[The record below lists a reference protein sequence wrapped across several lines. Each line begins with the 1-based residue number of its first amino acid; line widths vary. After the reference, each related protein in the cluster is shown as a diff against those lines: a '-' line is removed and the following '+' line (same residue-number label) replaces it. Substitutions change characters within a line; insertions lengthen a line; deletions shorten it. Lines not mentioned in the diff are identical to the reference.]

1 MTDANRL
8 AETAATVL
16 SERWVLWAPFRT
28 VALLQ
33 LRLDWSRQTS
43 EMESTPGASNKSPE
57 SSASTRKHSMED
69 RFKEKFTM
77 LHQKRQE
84 SRKLNYEQ
92 VIEEDRRSKLPK
104 NYDLRRKRQEW
115 ELEQMELKK
124 AAEERGEDYD
134 RLQALKTQ
142 ADLVERKE
150 AAKKMKRPDKG
161 FSDYE
166 TMTLR
171 QYQRLSG
178 NIKPDMKTYEKMRE
192 VIDANEFYPGVNT
205 LISGTH
211 YPTDA
216 ALNKLAEDIRAQE
229 KKRDQYHRRRMFDPD
244 APIDYINERNRKF
257 NQKLDR
263 FYDKYTEDL
272 KSDLER
278 GTAV

>member
-1 MTDANRL
+1 M
-8 AETAATVL
+8 
-16 SERWVLWAPFRT
+16 
-28 VALLQ
+28 
-33 LRLDWSRQTS
+33 
-43 EMESTPGASNKSPE
+43 
-57 SSASTRKHSMED
+57 RK
-69 RFKEKFTM
+69 RK
-77 LHQKRQE
+77 QE

-92 VIEEDRRSKLPK
+92 VVEEDHRSKLPK
-104 NYDLRRKRQEW
+104 NYDLKRKRQEW

-142 ADLVERKE
+142 ADLIERKE
-150 AAKKMKRPDKG
+150 IAKRKKKPDRG

-166 TMTLR
+166 AMTLR

-178 NIKPDMKTYEKMRE
+178 NIKPDMKAYEKMRQ
-192 VIDANEFYPGVNT
+192 VIDPNEFYPGVDT

-216 ALNKLAEDIRAQE
+216 ALNKLAEDIKAQE

-278 GTAV
+278 GTAI

>member
-1 MTDANRL
+1 
-8 AETAATVL
+8 
-16 SERWVLWAPFRT
+16 
-28 VALLQ
+28 
-33 LRLDWSRQTS
+33 
-43 EMESTPGASNKSPE
+43 
-57 SSASTRKHSMED
+57 
-69 RFKEKFTM
+69 M

-92 VIEEDRRSKLPK
+92 VVEEDHRSKLPK
-104 NYDLRRKRQEW
+104 NYDLKRKRQEW
-115 ELEQMELKK
+115 ELEQMELRK

-142 ADLVERKE
+142 ADLIERKE
-150 AAKKMKRPDKG
+150 IVKRKKKSDKG

-166 TMTLR
+166 AMTLR

-178 NIKPDMKTYEKMRE
+178 NIKPDIKAYEKMRQ
-192 VIDANEFYPGVNT
+192 VIDAKEFYPGVNT
-205 LISGTH
+205 LISGTY

-216 ALNKLAEDIRAQE
+216 ALNKLADDIRAQE

-278 GTAV
+278 GTAI

>member
-1 MTDANRL
+1 MD
-8 AETAATVL
+8 L
-16 SERWVLWAPFRT
+16 SE
-28 VALLQ
+28 
-33 LRLDWSRQTS
+33 
-43 EMESTPGASNKSPE
+43 
-57 SSASTRKHSMED
+57 ASTSVPKNLSKDSLEE
-69 RFKEKFTM
+69 RFRI

-92 VIEEDRRSKLPK
+92 VVEEDRRSKLPK
-104 NYDLRRKRQEW
+104 NYDLKRKRQEW
-115 ELEQMELKK
+115 ELKEMELKK

-142 ADLVERKE
+142 ADLIVRKE
-150 AAKKMKRPDKG
+150 MAKRKKKPDKG

-166 TMTLR
+166 AMTLR

-178 NIKPDMKTYEKMRE
+178 NIKPDMKAYEKMRE
-192 VIDANEFYPGVNT
+192 VIDAREFYPGADT
-205 LISGTH
+205 LISGAH

-216 ALNKLAEDIRAQE
+216 ALNKLAEDIKAQE
-229 KKRDQYHRRRMFDPD
+229 RKRDQYHRRRMFDPD

-278 GTAV
+278 GTAI

>member
-1 MTDANRL
+1 
-8 AETAATVL
+8 
-16 SERWVLWAPFRT
+16 
-28 VALLQ
+28 
-33 LRLDWSRQTS
+33 
-43 EMESTPGASNKSPE
+43 MESKSVVSNAVPE
-57 SSASTRKHSMED
+57 SSTSVSKHPSKDSLKE
-69 RFKEKFTM
+69 RFRI

-92 VIEEDRRSKLPK
+92 VVEEDHRSKLPK
-104 NYDLRRKRQEW
+104 NYDLKRKRQEW
-115 ELEQMELKK
+115 ELEQMELRK

-142 ADLVERKE
+142 ADLIEQKEIVKRK
-150 AAKKMKRPDKG
+150 KKPDKG

-166 TMTLR
+166 AMTLR

-178 NIKPDMKTYEKMRE
+178 NIKPDIKAYEKMRQ
-192 VIDANEFYPGVNT
+192 VIDANEFYPSVNT
-205 LISGTH
+205 LISGTY

-216 ALNKLAEDIRAQE
+216 ALNKLADDIKAQE

-278 GTAV
+278 GTAI

>member
-1 MTDANRL
+1 MA
-8 AETAATVL
+8 
-16 SERWVLWAPFRT
+16 
-28 VALLQ
+28 
-33 LRLDWSRQTS
+33 
-43 EMESTPGASNKSPE
+43 ST
-57 SSASTRKHSMED
+57 SASTDSASSSLRLSREAFMQK
-69 RFKEKFTM
+69 FKI

-92 VIEEDRRSKLPK
+92 VVEEDHRSKLPK
-104 NYDLRRKRQEW
+104 NYELKRKRQEW
-115 ELEQMELKK
+115 ELEELEMRK

-134 RLQALKTQ
+134 RLQALKAQ
-142 ADLVERKE
+142 ANLVERKDM
-150 AAKKMKRPDKG
+150 AKRKKNPDRG

-166 TMTLR
+166 AMTLR

-192 VIDANEFYPGVNT
+192 VVGADEFYPGADT

-211 YPTDA
+211 YPTDT
-216 ALNKLAEDIRAQE
+216 ALNKLAEDIKAQE

-278 GTAV
+278 GTAI

>member
-1 MTDANRL
+1 
-8 AETAATVL
+8 
-16 SERWVLWAPFRT
+16 
-28 VALLQ
+28 
-33 LRLDWSRQTS
+33 
-43 EMESTPGASNKSPE
+43 
-57 SSASTRKHSMED
+57 
-69 RFKEKFTM
+69 M
-77 LHQKRQE
+77 LHQR
-84 SRKLNYEQ
+84 R
-92 VIEEDRRSKLPK
+92 IEVAK
-104 NYDLRRKRQEW
+104 NYDLKRKRQEW

-124 AAEERGEDYD
+124 AIEQRGEDFD

-142 ADLVERKE
+142 ADLIEQIIE
-150 AAKKMKRPDKG
+150 FDIP
-161 FSDYE
+161 DYE
-166 TMTLR
+166 AMTLR

-178 NIKPDMKTYEKMRE
+178 NIKPDIKAYEKMRE
-192 VIDANEFYPGVNT
+192 VIGASEFYPEVNT

-216 ALNKLAEDIRAQE
+216 ALNKLADDIKAQE

-278 GTAV
+278 GTAI